1 MEDITIEFFATFLI
15 WILYAGLLVLWF
27 IDGKIRK
34 EQVIHALVAGGIA
47 WGIAQII
54 KLLFPTVRPF
64 VLNGREVEVLITPTD
79 AAFPS
84 AHTALA
90 FSLAVT
96 IFMHDRKIGW
106 WYLVAAL
113 LIGAA
118 RVFANVHY
126 PIDIFG
132 GAFIGTLVAVII
144 EKSHMFRL
152 LDSGKKKHKL

>member
-1 MEDITIEFFATFLI
+1 MGDITIEFFATFLI

-34 EQVIHALVAGGIA
+34 EQVIHALVAGTIA
-47 WGIAQII
+47 WGIAQLI

-64 VLNGREVEVLITPTD
+64 VLNGRDVEVLIAPTD

-96 IFMHDRKIGW
+96 IFMHDRKVGW

-113 LIGAA
+113 AVGVA

-126 PIDIFG
+126 PVDIIG

-144 EKSHMFRL
+144 EKSHMFKL
-152 LDSGKKKHKL
+152 LDSRKKKHKL